1 MCGISA
7 IINGNVS
14 ADTERRVER
23 MVGAM
28 RHRGPDSSGVNSVRH
43 GVVGHARLSIIDTS
57 ASGAQ
62 PMTRGGVTLVY
73 NGECYNFLQERSI
86 LEKRGCSFSSHT
98 DTEVLLNM
106 YLEYGEDFVKR
117 LRGIFAFVLYDA
129 RSGKFLCARDHLGV
143 KPLLYAQR
151 GNNLIVASEL
161 RAMLAS
167 GLVEPEADRESLY
180 LLLRHGSVPQPRTM
194 LQGVYS
200 LMPGHI
206 MRWCNGKTSIKQY
219 WRMKTGRL
227 PLRKLSCSEI
237 MEAGREAVEEA
248 LRLQLVS
255 DVPLGAFLSGGIDS
269 SLLVALMQR
278 SHGNV
283 RTFSIGFES
292 DLDTA
297 SEDETSDAEEVARHL
312 GCQHETVIVSRS
324 EIIDVLPRIA
334 RDLDHPTVDG
344 VNSWFV
350 SKVASK
356 ELTVAVSGTGGDELF
371 CGYPWFAGMHDQES
385 GTPGWKR
392 LARSLLGKDTFAER
406 YRWHY
411 FIYDPAAAEQLMP
424 WGAHPELAPSDPL
437 PLASPLERVSGLT
450 LAGYTQNQLLFDID
464 TASMAHSL
472 EVRVPLLDVRL
483 LDFALS
489 LPSAFKYG
497 GGDGAAPQGSYAHSG
512 VKRMLVDM
520 GRGMLPPGFDR
531 RAKRGFTLPFD
542 GWLRSELAGVCREL
556 LSRDVVR
563 RRGFFNQTAV
573 SAVLLDFDA
582 RNIYWPRVWLLMMVE
597 LWAQQVLD
605 VRHDV

>member
-1 MCGISA
+1 
-7 IINGNVS
+7 
-14 ADTERRVER
+14 
-23 MVGAM
+23 
-28 RHRGPDSSGVNSVRH
+28 
-43 GVVGHARLSIIDTS
+43 
-57 ASGAQ
+57 
-62 PMTRGGVTLVY
+62 MTRAGVTIVY
-73 NGECYNFLQERSI
+73 NGECYNFLQERLL
-86 LEKRGCSFSSHT
+86 LEKLGCSFSSNT

-129 RSGKFLCARDHLGV
+129 RTGKFLCARDHLGV

-151 GNNLIVASEL
+151 GGNLIVASEL
-161 RAMLAS
+161 RSLLAS
-167 GLVEPEADRESLY
+167 GLVEPDADSESLY
-180 LLLRHGSVPQPRTM
+180 LLLRHGSVPQPQTM
-194 LQGVYS
+194 LRNVYS

-206 MRWCNGKTSIKQY
+206 MRWCNGKMSIKQY
-219 WRMKTGRL
+219 WRMKEGQL
-227 PLRKLSCSEI
+227 PLNKLSYPEL
-237 MEAGREAVEEA
+237 MEAGRDAVEEA

-269 SLLVALMQR
+269 SLLVAMMQR
-278 SHGNV
+278 LHGNV

-312 GCQHETVIVSRS
+312 GCRHETVIVARS
-324 EIIDVLPRIA
+324 EILDVLPRIA
-334 RDLDHPTVDG
+334 FDLDHPTVDG

-350 SKVASK
+350 SKVASR
-356 ELTVAVSGTGGDELF
+356 ELTVAISGTGGDELF
-371 CGYPWFAGMHDQES
+371 CGYPWFASMHDQES

-392 LARSLLGKDTFAER
+392 LMRRLLGKDTFLDR

-411 FIYDPAAAEQLMP
+411 FIYDPAAAAQLMP
-424 WGAHPELAPSDPL
+424 WGPRPELGPNDPL
-437 PLASPLERVSGLT
+437 PFASPLERVSGLT

-464 TASMAHSL
+464 TASMAHGL

-497 GGDGAAPQGSYAHSG
+497 GGDDSAPQGSYAHSG
-512 VKRMLVDM
+512 VKRMLVDI
-520 GRGMLPPGFDR
+520 GCDMLPPRFDR
-531 RAKRGFTLPFD
+531 RAKRGFILPFD
-542 GWLRSELAGVCREL
+542 GWLRGELAGVCRDL
-556 LSRDVVR
+556 LSQDVVR
-563 RRGFFNQTAV
+563 RRGFFDPTAV
-573 SAVLLDFDA
+573 SAVLHDFDA

-605 VRHDV
+605 VRHGI